1 MVGVPAFAGFSSKFL
16 ILLAGWERESNAV
29 FTVIIVA
36 LAVSTALNALY
47 FLRTVIRIYSHPERE
62 KGESAAHHKPEYLI
76 PAWVLVTVNIFLG
89 LFPAIAIS
97 LLDSG
102 FSMLF

>member
-1 MVGVPAFAGFSSKFL
+1 MPFFS
-16 ILLAGWERESNAV
+16 
-29 FTVIIVA
+29 VIIIA

-47 FLRTVIRIYSHPERE
+47 FLRTVIRIYSHPE
-62 KGESAAHHKPEYLI
+62 GEEGEPAPRHKPEYLI
-76 PAWVLVTVNIFLG
+76 PAWVLVAVNIFLG
-89 LFPAIAIS
+89 LFPAIATS